1 MAHRWENNLI
11 QADVTPEPLWLNR
24 RQGYWGCAMRWGI
37 RLNC

>member
-24 RQGYWGCAMRWGI
+24 RKVIGGVLGY
-37 RLNC
+37 